1 MKTDKCRPVDDDLRI
16 AVASLELE
24 ISDTI
29 LEDLLTALTD
39 RLKDE
44 TNTHATSLLLQS
56 MDAIARHIDS
66 LRVKSD
72 IRAFTLL
79 DELWEA
85 YVDITLGSVGERN
98 FTTAL
103 AKNHEVLD
111 WQQQCLVKQ
120 LEKTAQSSSLPSPA
134 VAQLVQ
140 EQISKTG
147 NFLRHE
153 IAALKSL
160 AGATAPCNLPAQPV
174 SAAMTEQIHDLQE
187 LFHQEIS
194 KLRVELRTDQ
204 DQASNQ

>member
-29 LEDLLTALTD
+29 LEDLLTALTV

-56 MDAIARHIDS
+56 MDTIARHIDS

-111 WQQQCLVKQ
+111 WQQQCLVEQ
-120 LEKTAQSSSLPSPA
+120 LEKTAHSSTLPSPA

-147 NFLRHE
+147 SFLRHE
-153 IAALKSL
+153 IASLKSL
-160 AGATAPCNLPAQPV
+160 AGAASSRSLPAQPV

-194 KLRVELRTDQ
+194 KLRVEMRTDQ

>member
-29 LEDLLTALTD
+29 LEDLLTALTV

-56 MDAIARHIDS
+56 MDTIARHIDS

-85 YVDITLGSVGERN
+85 YVEITLGSVGERN

-111 WQQQCLVKQ
+111 WQQQCLVEQ
-120 LEKTAQSSSLPSPA
+120 LEKTAQSSTLPSPA

-147 NFLRHE
+147 SFLRHE

-160 AGATAPCNLPAQPV
+160 AGAASSGNPPAQPV